1 MAWAGKILRVNL
13 TKGTVTTEPLNREW
27 ARDFVGSR
35 GLGSKYLINEID
47 PKVDPL
53 SPEQQ
58 DHLGHRPAHGDHG
71 VHRGTLHRY
80 HQRAADGRHCLFQLG
95 WLLGR
100 RASRWPAGTW

>member
-13 TKGTVTTEPLNREW
+13 SKGTVTTEPLNREW

-53 SPEQQ
+53 SP
-58 DHLGHRPAHGDHG
+58 DNKISGPPARSRGPWRP
-71 VHRGTLHRY
+71 RGGATPSSPKVR
-80 HQRAADGRHCLFQLG
+80 
-95 WLLGR
+95 
-100 RASRWPAGTW
+100 